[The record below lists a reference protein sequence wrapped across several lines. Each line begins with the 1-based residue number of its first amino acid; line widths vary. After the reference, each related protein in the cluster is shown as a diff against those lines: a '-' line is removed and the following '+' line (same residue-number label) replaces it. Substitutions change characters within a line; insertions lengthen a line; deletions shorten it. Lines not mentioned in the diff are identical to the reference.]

1 MAEINDNDDDKD
13 VLTEDDDTTTANVK
27 GGVMHVRVAH
37 DRQMATTNDKIQRK
51 PSLKRPGLSLFISV

>member
-1 MAEINDNDDDKD
+1 MDGIDKD
-13 VLTEDDDTTTANVK
+13 VLTDDDDMTTFTAT

-37 DRQMATTNDKIQRK
+37 DCQMATTNDKIQRK

>member
-1 MAEINDNDDDKD
+1 MDGIDGD
-13 VLTEDDDTTTANVK
+13 VLTDDNDMTTFTAI

-51 PSLKRPGLSLFISV
+51 PSLKRPGLSLFISA